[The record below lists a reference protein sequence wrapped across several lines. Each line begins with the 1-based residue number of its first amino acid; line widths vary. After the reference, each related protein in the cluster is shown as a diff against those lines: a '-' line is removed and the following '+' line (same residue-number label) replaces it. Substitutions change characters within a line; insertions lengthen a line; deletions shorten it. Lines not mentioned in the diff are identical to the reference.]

1 MSKYNRVCKGVTI
14 DVYDVLTAFN
24 VTNPALQHLVKKAL
38 CAGLRGHKDKAQ
50 DMAEILE
57 SAKRAVEL
65 EGDLQEEGERA
76 TRSYFE
82 NFSEQ
87 ERLSVAAMLMSIQ
100 KDADETKKR
109 VGAEVDATTH

>member
-1 MSKYNRVCKGVTI
+1 MKKPELFNDIENPILRAYNRAVTAI
-14 DVYDVLTAFN
+14 SI
-24 VTNPALQHLVKKAL
+24 H
-38 CAGLRGHKDKAQ
+38 
-50 DMAEILE
+50 
-57 SAKRAVEL
+57 
-65 EGDLQEEGERA
+65 QEEGERA